1 MGTEVQE
8 KVETGVLLD
17 NNDEIPDKQNGVNK
31 TEYPDVK
38 VKAEPQSSGEKGG
51 IGELV
56 TPNGSRKRKSSST
69 LLKILN
75 PDQQN
80 DEPSNNDHGL
90 LPRSKKPQ
98 PTLTDLLH
106 GFNVSAMQH
115 SIPVDTI
122 DDDVQITHI
131 TSPTL
136 FKKGSCSKPT
146 LQKMLT
152 SPYSGKSPLLS
163 SMLKTPK
170 NHSTPSGSRTNST
183 IDKVFTSS
191 GVTIQTKPSLDNKSL
206 SEVKIQ
212 FQIPKSNQA
221 RRVDGALTMNKNA
234 MVGSSSTKLT
244 GNHGESALSKLLST
258 STCNSGIN
266 KNNLP
271 KIPSNFT
278 TRVELHGRENI
289 DAETSRP
296 SLKKDDLEKSVTGMK
311 NIPKELQNDD
321 LINMW
326 TDIITQKVISEFS
339 KDVNATLN
347 SFVKKAIMDSITTSS
362 LATGEAGSQKTDSTN
377 VQQMAGLSQVSSL
390 ASSLLSSLAEKVS
403 GCPMPAEV
411 PDNVIE
417 SKPPAVRTHDVFND
431 KNIVKNS
438 SSNIDQNI
446 DKNAWKNSE
455 LFGKFSTS
463 TKVTPYTV
471 TKFEGMVKK
480 PRVNVTASLSNQNQS
495 QTIITSTTKMTSNQ
509 NDSNKMNMA
518 PTQMILKP
526 VQGADGKYLVYSC
539 NVCGKRF
546 QHHGTLSVHQRT
558 HILESGKSDFKC
570 DICGKVCTAKRY
582 LDIHMRTHLKGQ
594 RELVGPKVS
603 CTICGKEFTSEENL
617 IIHKRMHLGEKLYQ
631 CDVCHTGFTRNS
643 QLVIHMRIHSGEK
656 PYICNVCGKSFRQS
670 NGLSLHLNVHTD
682 DKPYKCEI
690 CGSGFSRKA
699 HYEKHMRKERGERP
713 FKCSECGKGFTD
725 KFNLTMHTRIH
736 QKNKPHVCEIC
747 GKGFVQN
754 THLRVSCVLYMQ
766 YSKRHSMII
775 RQYRYGVFLYEI
787 YLDEAKKQGYCE

>member
-1 MGTEVQE
+1 MGTTVLDKE
-8 KVETGVLLD
+8 ETAVPLD
-17 NNDEIPDKQNGVNK
+17 IQNGFNDINDDIPGKQDGIIK
-31 TEYPDVK
+31 TEYPAVK
-38 VKAEPQSSGEKGG
+38 VKAEPQSSGEKRV
-51 IGELV
+51 IEELV

-75 PDQQN
+75 PDRQI
-80 DEPSNNDHGL
+80 DEPSNNDCGS
-90 LPRSKKPQ
+90 LPISKKPQ
-98 PTLTDLLH
+98 PTLANLLH

-131 TSPTL
+131 TSPTI

-183 IDKVFTSS
+183 IDKVFTFS
-191 GVTIQTKPSLDNKSL
+191 VRPIVDNKSL
-206 SEVKIQ
+206 SEMLGNQ
-212 FQIPKSNQA
+212 NSNQT
-221 RRVDGALTMNKNA
+221 RRVDGALTINKNA
-234 MVGSSSTKLT
+234 NVKFNGSPTKLT
-244 GNHGESALSKLLST
+244 GNHSESALSKTLST
-258 STCNSGIN
+258 SSCNSGMN
-266 KNNLP
+266 ENNLL

-278 TRVELHGRENI
+278 TKVDLSGRGNI
-289 DAETSRP
+289 DGETSRP
-296 SLKKDDLEKSVTGMK
+296 SVNKDDLEKSVTLMK
-311 NIPKELQNDD
+311 NIPKELQNDN

-326 TDIITQKVISEFS
+326 TNIITQKVISEFS

-362 LATGEAGSQKTDSTN
+362 LATGETGPQKTDSTN

-390 ASSLLSSLAEKVS
+390 TSSLLSSLAEKVS
-403 GCPMPAEV
+403 GCSIPAKV
-411 PDNVIE
+411 PDNLTE
-417 SKPPAVRTHDVFND
+417 SKPPAVRTHNVFTE
-431 KNIVKNS
+431 KNVVKN
-438 SSNIDQNI
+438 SNIDQNI
-446 DKNAWKNSE
+446 DKNAWKNSK
-455 LFGKFSTS
+455 LFGKFTTVPSTR
-463 TKVTPYTV
+463 PYTV

-480 PRVNVTASLSNQNQS
+480 PHVNVTASTSNQT

-509 NDSNKMNMA
+509 KDSNKITIA
-518 PTQMILKP
+518 PTQMVLQP
-526 VQGADGKYLVYSC
+526 VKGEDGKFLVYSC
-539 NVCGKRF
+539 NLCGKRF

-603 CTICGKEFTSEENL
+603 CTICGKEFSSEENL

-736 QKNKPHVCEIC
+736 QKDKAHVCEIC

-754 THLRVSCVLYMQ
+754 THLRVSLICL
-766 YSKRHSMII
+766 
-775 RQYRYGVFLYEI
+775 
-787 YLDEAKKQGYCE
+787 

>member
-1 MGTEVQE
+1 MKSFVFLAVHVGTEVLDKE
-8 KVETGVLLD
+8 ETAVPLDIQNGFND
-17 NNDEIPDKQNGVNK
+17 NNDDIPGRQDGVNN
-31 TEYPDVK
+31 TVYSDVK
-38 VKAEPQSSGEKGG
+38 VKAEPQSSWEKRG

-56 TPNGSRKRKSSST
+56 IPNGSRKRKSSST

-75 PDQQN
+75 LDQQK
-80 DEPSNNDHGL
+80 DESSNNDSGS
-90 LPRSKKPQ
+90 LPKSRKPQ

-106 GFNVSAMQH
+106 GFDVSAMQH
-115 SIPVDTI
+115 SMPVDNI

-191 GVTIQTKPSLDNKSL
+191 GVNLGLQTRPIVDNKSL
-206 SEVKIQ
+206 SEMLGHQ
-212 FQIPKSNQA
+212 NSNQA
-221 RRVDGALTMNKNA
+221 RKADGALTINKNA
-234 MVGSSSTKLT
+234 KISNSPTKLT
-244 GNHGESALSKLLST
+244 GNHGESALSKILST
-258 STCNSGIN
+258 SPCTGIN
-266 KNNLP
+266 ENNLP
-271 KIPSNFT
+271 KLPSNFT
-278 TRVELHGRENI
+278 VKFDLRGRENT
-289 DAETSRP
+289 DAVAIRP
-296 SLKKDDLEKSVTGMK
+296 SLKKDLENSVTGMK
-311 NIPKELQNDD
+311 SIPKELQNDN

-326 TDIITQKVISEFS
+326 TNIITQKVISEFS

-347 SFVKKAIMDSITTSS
+347 TFVKKAIMDSITTSS
-362 LATGEAGSQKTDSTN
+362 LATGEGGSQKTDSTS
-377 VQQMAGLSQVSSL
+377 VQQMTGLSQVSSL
-390 ASSLLSSLAEKVS
+390 ASSLLSSLAETVS
-403 GCPMPAEV
+403 GCPMPAKV
-411 PDNVIE
+411 QDNVTE
-417 SKPPAVRTHDVFND
+417 SKPPAVRVHDVFTD

-455 LFGKFSTS
+455 LFSKFTTS
-463 TKVTPYTV
+463 SATKVRPYTV

-480 PRVNVTASLSNQNQS
+480 PHVNVTASPSNQNQS

-509 NDSNKMNMA
+509 NDSNKINMA
-518 PTQMILKP
+518 PTQMVLQP
-526 VQGADGKYLVYSC
+526 VKGEDGKYLVYSC
-539 NVCGKRF
+539 NLCGKRF

-682 DKPYKCEI
+682 DKPYKCEV

-736 QKNKPHVCEIC
+736 QKDKPHVCEIC

-754 THLRVSCVLYMQ
+754 THLRVSLIWLFSTYCT
-766 YSKRHSMII
+766 I
-775 RQYRYGVFLYEI
+775 REH
-787 YLDEAKKQGYCE
+787 DK